1 MNDPMQ
7 DKQPPSFIS
16 NQVKDGDYFFLNL
29 SPSSQSELVVVAGGS
44 ERCESNYSV
53 ERNQFGYYG
62 IEFIAQGS
70 CQVTLEGKTHDLK
83 AGAVFC
89 YGPNTAHRIQNKG
102 EDQLVK
108 FFIDLQGTKVPE
120 LLWETFLKELTPH
133 QIAQYRWIHDIFR
146 QLQDSGKKGGD
157 NVQKICQ
164 LLIELLIERIHQL
177 SYVPEGNMSLAYA
190 TYERCRSYLNN
201 NFSNLKSINDLA
213 NQCNVS
219 SAYLARLF
227 KRYTNTPPS
236 SLLLHYKMNYAAEL
250 LMAGNHLV
258 KEVADKVGIDDQYY
272 FSRSFKQFFG
282 VSPKNFT
289 ATLNRS

>member
-1 MNDPMQ
+1 MNDAMK
-7 DKQPPSFIS
+7 DKPTPSFIS
-16 NQVKDGDYFFLNL
+16 QQVKDGDYFFLNL
-29 SPSSQSELVVVAGGS
+29 SPSPHSELVVVAGGS
-44 ERCESNYSV
+44 ERCEANYAV
-53 ERNQFGYYG
+53 ERNHFGYYG

-70 CQVTLEGKTHDLK
+70 CRVTLEGNTHELK

-89 YGPNTAHRIQNKG
+89 YGPNTAHRIENTG
-102 EDQLVK
+102 EDPLVK
-108 FFIDLQGTKVPE
+108 FFIDLQGTKVAE
-120 LLWETFLKELTPH
+120 LLWETFLKELSPH

-146 QLQDSGKKGGD
+146 QLQDSGQKGGD
-157 NVQKICQ
+157 NVQKICG
-164 LLIELLIERIHQL
+164 LLIEVLIERIHQL
-177 SYVPEGNMSLAYA
+177 SYIPKGNMSLAYA

-201 NFSNLKSINDLA
+201 NFSTLKSINDLA
-213 NQCNVS
+213 RQCNVS

-289 ATLNRS
+289 ATLSRN